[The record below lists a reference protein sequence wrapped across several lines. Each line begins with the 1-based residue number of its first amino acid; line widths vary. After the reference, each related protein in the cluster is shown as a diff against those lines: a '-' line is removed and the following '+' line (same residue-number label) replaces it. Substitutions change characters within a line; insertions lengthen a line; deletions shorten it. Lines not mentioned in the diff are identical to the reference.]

1 MHSRK
6 GDLTRAQHMPLRIE
20 FIDTEQNVEKLL
32 PALQELVT
40 DGLIE
45 TQDTVILKVAVGTA
59 SMKVRRP
66 LNPEY
71 SPEVAFCAPACG
83 RRLRRRCLS
92 REAQQI
98 ALRNHPRIASA
109 ATVGASKRVR
119 LQARYGR
126 LTIRRC
132 LAMSPVSAQ
141 STIQLCRLER
151 LPHRA
156 SYNRAATGLV
166 ANQLLTDFGRTASLE
181 QSAKLRNASQN
192 QNVNNTRAQVLVE
205 VQQAY
210 YQALASESVLKVA
223 QATLDLRRLTLR
235 QVSALAQS
243 ALRSTLDVS
252 FAQVNVSQ
260 AELDLFRAEN
270 DAKASHARLSAAMGY
285 ERDQPFSL
293 TDEACLS
300 ALDPDVDALIG
311 QALRE
316 RPDLAALQLN
326 RDALDRF
333 AEAEKKLRNPTIIA
347 AAVAGVAPVRDDR
360 LPETYS
366 AAGVNVN
373 IPVLNGGLFKA
384 RREEAESRAA
394 AASKDVQDLTL
405 QIARDV
411 RVAWLDANDA
421 FQRLDVT
428 ARLVA
433 QANEALRLAQTR
445 YDNALGSIVELNQAQ
460 LNQTSAEIAA
470 ASAKYEYLSR
480 RAALS
485 YAMGILR

>member
-1 MHSRK
+1 
-6 GDLTRAQHMPLRIE
+6 
-20 FIDTEQNVEKLL
+20 
-32 PALQELVT
+32 
-40 DGLIE
+40 
-45 TQDTVILKVAVGTA
+45 
-59 SMKVRRP
+59 MKVWR
-66 LNPEY
+66 
-71 SPEVAFCAPACG
+71 SWFGAFAVSVLLCASLWGQTPPPMSLAA
-83 RRLRRRCLS
+83 
-92 REAQQI
+92 AQQI

-109 ATVGASKRVR
+109 A
-119 LQARYGR
+119 LQAQAGAYAAREVRSAYYPTLSGNV
-126 LTIRRC
+126 TGVG
-132 LAMSPVSAQ
+132 SEHNSTVSAGAVTT
-141 STIQLCRLER
+141 SSIF
-151 LPHRA
+151 
-156 SYNRAATGLV
+156 NRAATGLI

-192 QNVNNTRAQVLVE
+192 QNVNNTRAQVLFE

-210 YQALASESVLKVA
+210 YQALASESVLKVV

-235 QVSALAQS
+235 QVSALAQG

-260 AELDLFRAEN
+260 AELDLYRAEN

-285 ERDQPFSL
+285 ARNQPFSL
-293 TDEACLS
+293 TDESLPLP
-300 ALDPDVDALIG
+300 LDPNIEALIA
-311 QALRE
+311 QALGE
-316 RPDLAALQLN
+316 RPDLAALRLN

-333 AEAEKKLRNPTIIA
+333 AEAEKKLRNPTLVA

-366 AAGVNVN
+366 AAGVNLN

-394 AASKDVQDLTL
+394 AASKDIQELSV

-411 RVAWLDANDA
+411 QVAWLDANDA

-445 YDNALGSIVELNQAQ
+445 YENALGSIVELNQAQ

-485 YAMGILR
+485 FAMGILR

>member
-1 MHSRK
+1 M
-6 GDLTRAQHMPLRIE
+6 
-20 FIDTEQNVEKLL
+20 
-32 PALQELVT
+32 
-40 DGLIE
+40 
-45 TQDTVILKVAVGTA
+45 
-59 SMKVRRP
+59 
-66 LNPEY
+66 
-71 SPEVAFCAPACG
+71 
-83 RRLRRRCLS
+83 
-92 REAQQI
+92 
-98 ALRNHPRIASA
+98 SA
-109 ATVGASKRVR
+109 GAITTSS
-119 LQARYGR
+119 
-126 LTIRRC
+126 IF
-132 LAMSPVSAQ
+132 
-141 STIQLCRLER
+141 
-151 LPHRA
+151 
-156 SYNRAATGLV
+156 NRAATGLI

-192 QNVNNTRAQVLVE
+192 QNVNNTRAQVLIE

-210 YQALASESVLKVA
+210 YQALAAESVLKVE

-260 AELDLFRAEN
+260 AELDLYRAEN
-270 DAKASHARLSAAMGY
+270 DAKASHARLSAAIGY
-285 ERDQPFSL
+285 DRDQPFSVA
-293 TDEACLS
+293 DEALPS
-300 ALDPDVDALIG
+300 PLDPNVEALIG
-311 QALRE
+311 QALSE
-316 RPDLAALQLN
+316 RPDLAALRLN

-333 AEAEKKLRNPTIIA
+333 AEAEKKLRNPTIVA

-366 AAGVNVN
+366 AAGVNLN

-394 AASKDVQDLTL
+394 AAGKDIQDLTV
-405 QIARDV
+405 QVARDV

-445 YDNALGSIVELNQAQ
+445 YENALGSIVELNQAQ

-485 YAMGILR
+485 YAIGILR